1 MKISLLRAYENFLPL
16 KVIDI
21 QYLQQ
26 CINFEMKVGEKFC
39 NVIILYRP
47 PSQSQ
52 DDFDIILAKS
62 PLTIVLGDFYVKSSI
77 WCK

>member
-1 MKISLLRAYENFLPL
+1 MKISLLRAYENFLTL

-26 CINFEMKVGEKFC
+26 CINFEMKVGEKF
-39 NVIILYRP
+39 IILYRP

-52 DDFDIILAKS
+52 DDFDIILAKN